1 MNTVVSYAFSDT
13 ITITILWRDHFFFF
27 EKKVITITTSTHV
40 QILQISPLN
49 G

>member
-13 ITITILWRDHFFFF
+13 ITITILWRDHFFF